1 MTVRGFA
8 SKAAGAL
15 RSRRCGRRTRH
26 TGARGGGV
34 RARHGGATVSRAD
47 ERVLVQPEV
56 LTLHWEG
63 PPAFEAPREPGF
75 PGSPDEERE
84 RLAAERERELREL
97 ERSEQGRALWE
108 QIEREAGVR
117 GDTEL
122 WRRKLH
128 AYWWVKLRADGTAA
142 SYARIHAQNHATV
155 RAWIA
160 DVAKLAYQVGYRLH
174 EDRLVL
180 VGAASTGLKHLRE
193 LVNRNPGAPDTWAA
207 LAEAAAR
214 SRGEDPYFHLNEG
227 HVLRAHQRL
236 RESDAT
242 LREGLTIAEA
252 PTIRA
257 LLWNARGQTFWDC
270 RGSSSWP
277 LPDHLG
283 RAEKAFRRA
292 AAVDPASFFPLVN
305 LAHLAVDAGDERRCE
320 YWLGELATARKK
332 MEPEMQLELARYLSE
347 AEWSGAVAR
356 TRYWRAGPLKWI
368 AEAARR
374 GLLAL
379 VAVVGLA
386 GHLLPG
392 RALASPAGAVAG
404 AERHGG
410 SGPTDGGPEPLAHG
424 GGGSRGGGGSSGA
437 GGN

>member
-1 MTVRGFA
+1 M
-8 SKAAGAL
+8 
-15 RSRRCGRRTRH
+15 
-26 TGARGGGV
+26 
-34 RARHGGATVSRAD
+34 SRAD
-47 ERVLVQPEV
+47 DRVLVQPEV

-63 PPAFEAPREPGF
+63 PPAFEVPREPGF

-97 ERSEQGRALWE
+97 EHSEHGRALWE
-108 QIEREAGVR
+108 QIEREAGAK

-128 AYWWVKLRADGTAA
+128 AYWWVKLRAEGTAA
-142 SYARIHAQNHATV
+142 SYARIHGQNHATV

-160 DVAKLAYQVGYRLH
+160 DVAKLAYQVGFRLH

-180 VGAASTGLKHLRE
+180 VGTAAPGLKRLRE
-193 LVNRNPGAPDTWAA
+193 LVNRNPGAPETWSA
-207 LAEAAAR
+207 LGEAAPR
-214 SRGEDPYFHLNEG
+214 HRGEDPYFHLNEG
-227 HVLRAHQRL
+227 HVLRAHGRL

-252 PTIRA
+252 ACIRS

-270 RGSSSWP
+270 SASSSWP
-277 LPDHLG
+277 LADPHA

-320 YWLGELATARKK
+320 YWLGELAAARKK

-347 AEWSGAVAR
+347 TEWSGVVAP
-356 TRYWRAGPLKWI
+356 TRCWRAGPQKWI

-374 GLLAL
+374 GLLVLLA
-379 VAVVGLA
+379 VAGLA
-386 GHLLPG
+386 GLL
-392 RALASPAGAVAG
+392 APAPAVASDLPSL
-404 AERHGG
+404 ARG
-410 SGPTDGGPEPLAHG
+410 SLRGGPETVAHDGSG
-424 GGGSRGGGGSSGA
+424 GGGGDGGGDADSGA

>member
-1 MTVRGFA
+1 
-8 SKAAGAL
+8 
-15 RSRRCGRRTRH
+15 
-26 TGARGGGV
+26 
-34 RARHGGATVSRAD
+34 VSRAD
-47 ERVLVQPEV
+47 ERIQVQPEV

-63 PPAFEAPREPGF
+63 PPAFEVPCEPGF
-75 PGSPDEERE
+75 PGSADEERE

-97 ERSEQGRALWE
+97 ERSQQGRALWE
-108 QIEREAGVR
+108 QIEREAGAR
-117 GDTEL
+117 GDTDL

-128 AYWWVKLRADGTAA
+128 AYWWVKLRAEGTAG
-142 SYARIHAQNHATV
+142 SYARIHALNHATV

-180 VGAASTGLKHLRE
+180 VGAAAPGLQRLRE
-193 LVNRNPGAPDTWAA
+193 LVNRNPAAPETAAA
-207 LAEAAAR
+207 LREAAPR
-214 SRGEDPYFHLNEG
+214 HRGEDPYFHLNEG
-227 HVLRAHQRL
+227 HVLRAHGRL

-252 PTIRA
+252 PCIRS

-270 RGSSSWP
+270 TSSSSWP
-277 LPDHLG
+277 LADHLA

-320 YWLGELATARKK
+320 YWIAELAAARRK
-332 MEPEMQLELARYLSE
+332 MEPDMQSELARYLAE
-347 AEWSGAVAR
+347 AEWSGVVDR
-356 TRYWRAGPLKWI
+356 TRFWRGGPLKWI

-374 GLLAL
+374 GAL
-379 VAVVGLA
+379 VLLLLVGLA
-386 GHLLPG
+386 A
-392 RALASPAGAVAG
+392 ALAPAPARADASGPEAVA
-404 AERHGG
+404 H
-410 SGPTDGGPEPLAHG
+410 DG
-424 GGGSRGGGGSSGA
+424 RGGGGRGGGGGANSGA